1 MNPTDPLLRNEFPDD
16 ERSVRA
22 LAEAFRIRADTFEPA
37 PLPDFAGPVPGRR
50 QAPWRAMAV
59 AAAVALIA
67 GAAAY
72 GVTRGGDTPPPP
84 PTKQS
89 DNPTVTKGW
98 HWEST
103 RDLAVQV
110 PDTWG
115 YAPVLGGGSFCR
127 PGGQQPFVDLF
138 ATTAVERGIDCFGEE
153 ITEISPE
160 GIAESHWSTHLVL
173 GPKPAA
179 DTDFQADGTYTQG
192 RWTKVVRTIGSGQV
206 TLLYDTNHAV
216 EARKVLES
224 AEQLGDRDPLGC
236 DVSSPIQS
244 STWVRPDPVD
254 LPGLRDVTGMTVC
267 QYDTTAAPGA
277 PGLLAS
283 HPVDG
288 GKARAFIDALGLAP
302 AGPPVED
309 SCVGAPASEAI
320 VLRISAADGTHDV
333 HFGYLYCQGG
343 FDDGTTVHSMSAES
357 CHGLFAGRVF
367 WAGGTEAQATMCR

>member
-16 ERSVRA
+16 ERSVQA
-22 LAEAFRIRADTFEPA
+22 LSEAFRTHADTFEPV
-37 PLPDFAGPVPGRR
+37 PLPDFSGPVPGRR
-50 QAPWRAMAV
+50 HAPWRAMAV

-72 GVTRGGDTPPPP
+72 GVTRGDGPPPQP
-84 PTKQS
+84 VKPS
-89 DNPTVTKGW
+89 DSATVTKGW

-110 PDTWG
+110 PDSWG

-127 PGGQQPFVDLF
+127 PGGQKPFVDLF

-179 DTDFQADGTYTQG
+179 DSDFQADGTYTQDG
-192 RWTKVVRTIGSGQV
+192 WTKVVRTIGSGQI
-206 TLLYDTNHAV
+206 TLLYDEDHAV
-216 EARKVLES
+216 EARKVLAS
-224 AEQLGDRDPLGC
+224 AKQLGDRDPLGC

-254 LPGLRDVTGMTVC
+254 LAALRDITGMTVC
-267 QYDTTAAPGA
+267 QYDTTAAAGT
-277 PGLLAS
+277 PGLMAS
-283 HPVDG
+283 YAMDPG
-288 GKARAFIDALGLAP
+288 DAQALVPALRNSPTAP
-302 AGPPVED
+302 AVAD
-309 SCVGAPASEAI
+309 SCVDSPASEAI
-320 VLRISAADGTHDV
+320 VLRIAADGETHDV
-333 HFGYLYCQGG
+333 HVGYYFCDGG
-343 FDDGTTVHSMSAES
+343 FDDGSLVHVPETN
-357 CHGLFAGRVF
+357 CQILFFGRV
-367 WAGGTEAQATMCR
+367 WSMGVDDQQPGDCE